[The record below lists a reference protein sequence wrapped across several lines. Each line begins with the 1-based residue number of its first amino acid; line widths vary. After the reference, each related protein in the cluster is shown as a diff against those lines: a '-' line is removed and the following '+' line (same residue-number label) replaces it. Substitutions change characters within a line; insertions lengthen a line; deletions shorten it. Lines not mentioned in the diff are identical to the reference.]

1 MKLITILIIITSIF
15 ICESCKEETISNPV
29 NYNDIILVKAQ
40 VDLQS
45 GFAGKVVTIR
55 FNKESVYHSIL
66 SDIVSLAGPEA
77 TFITYIPKGENNLF
91 VYTQNPNL
99 PSEYFIDSAIVNIG
113 DKEKYFL
120 GLQIADSLKCIVQ
133 DSSFLY
139 M

>member
-1 MKLITILIIITSIF
+1 MRLVTILLIITLIF
-15 ICESCKEETISNPV
+15 FCESCKEESISNPV
-29 NYNDIILVKAQ
+29 NNNDIILVKTQ

-45 GFAGKVVTIR
+45 GFAGKVVNIR
-55 FNKESVYHSIL
+55 FNKESVYNSIL
-66 SDIVSLAGPEA
+66 SDIVSFAGPEA

-99 PSEYFIDSAIVNIG
+99 PSEYFLDSVIVNIG

>member
-1 MKLITILIIITSIF
+1 MRLYKIIIIFAAIF
-15 ICESCKEETISNPV
+15 ILESCKEESITNPV
-29 NYNDIILVKAQ
+29 NDNDAILVKAQ
-40 VDLQS
+40 VDLQV
-45 GFAGKVVTIR
+45 GFAGKSVIIT

-66 SDIVSLAGPEA
+66 SDVVSLAGPEA
-77 TFITYIPKGENNLF
+77 TFITYISKGENNLF

-113 DKEKYFL
+113 DKGKYFL